1 MPGWIQSISR
11 YNPVDWGV
19 TAARNAVVHGNAWGQ
34 SVAHLGFLLATAVV
48 TALFATWCFR
58 SYQRSI

>member
-1 MPGWIQSISR
+1 VG
-11 YNPVDWGV
+11 
-19 TAARNAVVHGNAWGQ
+19 
-34 SVAHLGFLLATAVV
+34 HLGLLLAAAAA